1 MKKALSVFLAIAVLI
16 CSSVITFASN
26 SVNAREP
33 DLELAYLD
41 YDSATPEMKEKI
53 LAARNQ
59 IIFSTSWVAD
69 GYSASIGNVKTG
81 EIIRVLP
88 SFSELFPGWDI
99 PVLAVPDVADNALP
113 DESQSI
119 MNPIIDPIDP
129 DDWVGLTTTYYYLPA
144 ATNVPTNPFFSSYI
158 NSYTMGRVV
167 RTYAT
172 SLTAS
177 ETINIGYSNATTG
190 VSLGYAT
197 ELYPYDE
204 LRLYNAGGINLAV
217 RASTYSSPG
226 WSTIRIEAADRLVSV
241 K

>member
-158 NSYTMGRVV
+158 DSCTMGRVV
-167 RTYAT
+167 RTYEEQQLMALYHST
-172 SLTAS
+172 GTRAGLIAELTQMRGYLGDEDSDLRALTDS
-177 ETINIGYSNATTG
+177 AIGKLEAMT
-190 VSLGYAT
+190 
-197 ELYPYDE
+197 DE
-204 LRLYNAGGINLAV
+204 DC
-217 RASTYSSPG
+217 
-226 WSTIRIEAADRLVSV
+226 AALDLTPDFGAEDEDAE
-241 K
+241 